1 MDRTQPFSF
10 RVSEASR
17 AAIRKAAEKAGM
29 SDSEWVRI
37 VVEAAAGI
45 SDLPEQLTRVV
56 VYQPP
61 RKVREGKW

>member
-1 MDRTQPFSF
+1 MDRQQPFSF

-17 AAIRKAAEKAGM
+17 AAIHKAAEKAGM
-29 SDSEWVRI
+29 TDSEWVRI

-61 RKVREGKW
+61 RKVRDGKW